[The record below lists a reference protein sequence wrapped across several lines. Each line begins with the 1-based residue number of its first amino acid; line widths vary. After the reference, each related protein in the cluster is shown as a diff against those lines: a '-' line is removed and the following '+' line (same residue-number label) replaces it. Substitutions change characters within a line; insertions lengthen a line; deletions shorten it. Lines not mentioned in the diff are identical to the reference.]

1 MLRLG
6 SPLTHCE
13 SVMSCS
19 WRWRLRLAA
28 EAGMCS
34 GGGSDGEGGFGWKT
48 NTLTLTPSVSTSPWK
63 RFADAF
69 DCLANSWQ
77 FVYLLHHLSRSAT
90 NCMQPSLLINGMSG
104 TFIAFNSLCIGHFNQ
119 SGNMMADHH
128 HACHV
133 HSSVTGQH
141 ANNLCMQIVLT

>member
-1 MLRLG
+1 MLWLG

-13 SVMSCS
+13 SDMVSC
-19 WRWRLRLAA
+19 WRWRLRLWA
-28 EAGMCS
+28 EAGMCG

-69 DCLANSWQ
+69 DCLANAWQ
-77 FVYLLHHLSRSAT
+77 FVYSPHHLSRSAT
-90 NCMQPSLLINGMSG
+90 NCVQPALLIGGMSG
-104 TFIAFNSLCIGHFNQ
+104 TFIAFNSLCIGHFSQ
-119 SGNMMADHH
+119 SGSLMAGHQ

-133 HSSVTGQH
+133 HSSVMGQH
-141 ANNLCMQIVLT
+141 ADNLCVQIVLT